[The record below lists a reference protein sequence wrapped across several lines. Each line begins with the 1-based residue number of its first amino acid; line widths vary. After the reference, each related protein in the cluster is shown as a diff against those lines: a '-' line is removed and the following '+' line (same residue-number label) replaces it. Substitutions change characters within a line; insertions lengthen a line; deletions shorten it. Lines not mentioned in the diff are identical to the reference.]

1 MPAFKHTGSIIIAA
15 AFVLAIAI
23 DAADAGRGGGGMRGG
38 GGFSGGGMRGG
49 GFAGPGRAGFAG
61 RAHPSHPIA

>member
-23 DAADAGRGGGGMRGG
+23 DAADARRGGGGGMRG

-49 GFAGPGRAGFAG
+49 FAGAGRAGFAG

>member
-23 DAADAGRGGGGMRGG
+23 DAADARRGG

-49 GFAGPGRAGFAG
+49 FAGAGRAGFAG

>member
-23 DAADAGRGGGGMRGG
+23 DAADARRGGGG
-38 GGFSGGGMRGG
+38 
-49 GFAGPGRAGFAG
+49 PRAL
-61 RAHPSHPIA
+61 